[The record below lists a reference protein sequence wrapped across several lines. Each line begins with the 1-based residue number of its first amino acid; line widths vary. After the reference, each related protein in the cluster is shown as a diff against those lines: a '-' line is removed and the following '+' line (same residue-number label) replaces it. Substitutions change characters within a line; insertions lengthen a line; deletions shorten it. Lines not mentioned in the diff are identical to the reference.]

1 MDKVQDFS
9 KRIVIVVRKD
19 LESWQVLNTVAH
31 ISAYFGNQLKDNF
44 GTGNYFLSKDKITH
58 PRNSQYAIVVLSAN
72 SEELYPLIQEIRRRN
87 LLSINFIRDMIETT
101 DDIELEKSISLKNDE
116 SLDYLGVGVF
126 GDKKILKEITGSF
139 KLWK

>member
-126 GDKKILKEITGSF
+126 GDKNTLKEITGKF

>member
-44 GTGNYFLSKDKITH
+44 GTGNYFLS
-58 PRNSQYAIVVLSAN
+58 NSQYAIVVLSAN